1 MGSFSYC
8 YLQLLLW
15 PPAYK
20 SRCQVSLE
28 FILLHSESLPFLLSP
43 PILTYCIP
51 TVSALDTH
59 SVRCLWTIFMLC
71 AADSCMFGSGGQE
84 WCLGCPW
91 RFGNHAGAVGILDWV
106 CYMWAVCVHELWW
119 CNLVERI
126 YSLVKT
132 QRNPCPPRPVK
143 RKHLII
149 EAVTGPFF
157 FFRVIPQMLNIQ

>member
-1 MGSFSYC
+1 MSSFFGIHFASLRKSSLSFITTNSNLLYC
-8 YLQLLLW
+8 NSVCFGHTQRGT
-15 PPAYK
+15 
-20 SRCQVSLE
+20 SVDH
-28 FILLHSESLPFLLSP
+28 LH
-43 PILTYCIP
+43 
-51 TVSALDTH
+51 A
-59 SVRCLWTIFMLC
+59 C

-106 CYMWAVCVHELWW
+106 CCMWAVCVHELWC

-126 YSLVKT
+126 YSSVET
-132 QRNPCPPRPVK
+132 QLNPCPPPPVK

-157 FFRVIPQMLNIQ
+157 FFFPSHSSDVKYPVPHRMDFK